1 VKKLN
6 VMQLTYDMRI
16 GGTEMLL
23 KNIARRREQVIVAI
37 AYNSTL
43 LWGMLMFAMWWLKFS
58 ITKGLA

>member
-6 VMQLTYDMRI
+6 AMHLIYNMRK

-23 KNIARRREQVIVAI
+23 KNITRRREQVIVAI

-43 LWGMLMFAMWWLKFS
+43 LWGMLMFEMWWLKFS